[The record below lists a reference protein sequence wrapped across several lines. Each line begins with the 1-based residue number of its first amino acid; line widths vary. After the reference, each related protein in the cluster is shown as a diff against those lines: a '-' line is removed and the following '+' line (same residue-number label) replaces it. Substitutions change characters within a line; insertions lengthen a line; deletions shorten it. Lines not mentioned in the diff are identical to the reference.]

1 MDCIEIKNLSVKY
14 DRQIALKSID
24 LLIKSGQMIAVI
36 GQNGS
41 GKSTLI
47 KAMLGL
53 IPAQFDSILFYGK
66 SLSEVRSQIAYI
78 PQRETIDWDFPISVY
93 EVVAM
98 GLLSSKKWW
107 ARTSKLEKQVIFE
120 ALTKVGLVAEM
131 NKQIGELSGGQQQ
144 RVFLARALVQQAD
157 LLIMDEPFSGVDMR
171 SQALIFDVMKSLKSE
186 GKTILIVHHDLAT
199 VAANFDE
206 VIVLKNELLAHGE
219 TTSVFNS
226 SIIENKLQLQTNAV
240 WRYFFIT
247 DFNNAGY

>member
-14 DRQIALKSID
+14 DRQIALKYID
-24 LLIKSGQMIAVI
+24 LSIKSGQMIAVI

-53 IPAQFDSILFYGK
+53 IPAQFDSIHFYGK

-78 PQRETIDWDFPISVY
+78 PQRETIDLDFPISVY

-98 GLLSSKKWW
+98 GLLTSKKWW
-107 ARTSKLEKQVIFE
+107 ARTSKLDKQVILE

-131 NKQIGELSGGQQQ
+131 NNQIGELSGGQQQ
-144 RVFLARALVQQAD
+144 RVFLARALVQHAD

-171 SQALIFDVMKSLKSE
+171 SQALIFEVLKSLKSE

-226 SIIENKLQLQTNAV
+226 SIIENAFGIPLNRSLK
-240 WRYFFIT
+240 
-247 DFNNAGY
+247 

>member
-1 MDCIEIKNLSVKY
+1 MDCIEIKKLSVKY

-24 LLIKSGQMIAVI
+24 LSIKSGQMIAVI

-47 KAMLGL
+47 KAILGL
-53 IPAQFDSILFYGK
+53 IPAQFDSIHFYGK

-98 GLLSSKKWW
+98 GLLTSKKWW
-107 ARTSKLEKQVIFE
+107 ARRSKLDKQVILE
-120 ALTKVGLVAEM
+120 ALTKVGLVTEM
-131 NKQIGELSGGQQQ
+131 NNQIGELSGGQQQ
-144 RVFLARALVQQAD
+144 RVFLARALVQHAD
-157 LLIMDEPFSGVDMR
+157 LFIMDEPFSGVDMG
-171 SQALIFDVMKSLKSE
+171 SQALIFEVLKSLKSE

-226 SIIENKLQLQTNAV
+226 SIIENAFGIPLNRSLK
-240 WRYFFIT
+240 
-247 DFNNAGY
+247 

>member
-1 MDCIEIKNLSVKY
+1 MYCIEIKNLSVKY
-14 DRQIALKSID
+14 DRQIALKHVD
-24 LLIKSGQMIAVI
+24 LSIKSGQMIAVI

-53 IPAQFDSILFYGK
+53 TPALFDSIHFYGK

-107 ARTSKLEKQVIFE
+107 ARTSKLEKQVILE

-131 NKQIGELSGGQQQ
+131 NNQIGELSGGQQQ
-144 RVFLARALVQQAD
+144 RVFLARALVQHAD

-171 SQALIFDVMKSLKSE
+171 SQALIFEVLKSLKSE

-206 VIVLKNELLAHGE
+206 VIVLKNELLAYGE

-226 SIIENKLQLQTNAV
+226 SIIENAFGIPLNRSLK
-240 WRYFFIT
+240 
-247 DFNNAGY
+247 

>member
-24 LLIKSGQMIAVI
+24 LLIKSSQMIAVI

-107 ARTSKLEKQVIFE
+107 ARTSKLEKQVILE

-144 RVFLARALVQQAD
+144 RVFLARALVQHAD

-226 SIIENKLQLQTNAV
+226 SIIENAFGIPLNRSLK
-240 WRYFFIT
+240 
-247 DFNNAGY
+247 

>member
-1 MDCIEIKNLSVKY
+1 MDCIEIKKLSVKY

-24 LLIKSGQMIAVI
+24 LSIKSGQMIAVI

-47 KAMLGL
+47 KAILGL
-53 IPAQFDSILFYGK
+53 IPAQFDSIHFYGK

-78 PQRETIDWDFPISVY
+78 PQRETIDWDFPITVY

-98 GLLSSKKWW
+98 GLLNSKKRW
-107 ARTSKLEKQVIFE
+107 ARRSKFDKLVILE
-120 ALTKVGLVAEM
+120 ALTKVGLVTEM
-131 NKQIGELSGGQQQ
+131 NNQIGELSGGQQQ
-144 RVFLARALVQQAD
+144 RVFLARALVQHAD
-157 LLIMDEPFSGVDMR
+157 LFIMDEPFSGVDMG
-171 SQALIFDVMKSLKSE
+171 SQALIFEVLKSLKSE

-226 SIIENKLQLQTNAV
+226 SIIENAFGIPLNRSLK
-240 WRYFFIT
+240 
-247 DFNNAGY
+247 

>member
-14 DRQIALKSID
+14 DRQIALRHID
-24 LLIKSGQMIAVI
+24 LSIKSGQMIAVI

-53 IPAQFDSILFYGK
+53 IPAQFDSIHFYGK

-93 EVVAM
+93 DVVAM
-98 GLLSSKKWW
+98 GLLTSKKWW
-107 ARTSKLEKQVIFE
+107 ARTSKLDKQVILE

-131 NKQIGELSGGQQQ
+131 NNQIGELSGGQQQ
-144 RVFLARALVQQAD
+144 RVFLARALVQHAD
-157 LLIMDEPFSGVDMR
+157 LLIMDEPFSGVDLR
-171 SQALIFDVMKSLKSE
+171 SQALIFEVLKSLKSE
-186 GKTILIVHHDLAT
+186 EKTILIVHHDLAT

-226 SIIENKLQLQTNAV
+226 SIIENAFGIPLNRSLK
-240 WRYFFIT
+240 
-247 DFNNAGY
+247 

>member
-1 MDCIEIKNLSVKY
+1 MDCIEIKKLSVKY
-14 DRQIALKSID
+14 DRQIVLKHID
-24 LLIKSGQMIAVI
+24 LSIKSGQMIAVI

-53 IPAQFDSILFYGK
+53 IPAQFDTIHFYGK

-107 ARTSKLEKQVIFE
+107 ARTSKLEKQVILE

-131 NKQIGELSGGQQQ
+131 NNQIGELSGGQQQ
-144 RVFLARALVQQAD
+144 RVFLARALVQHAD

-171 SQALIFDVMKSLKSE
+171 SQALIFEVLKSLKSE

-219 TTSVFNS
+219 TTSIFNS
-226 SIIENKLQLQTNAV
+226 SIIENAFGIPLNRTLK
-240 WRYFFIT
+240 
-247 DFNNAGY
+247 

>member
-1 MDCIEIKNLSVKY
+1 MDCIEIKKLSVKY
-14 DRQIALKSID
+14 DRQIVLKHID
-24 LLIKSGQMIAVI
+24 LSIKSGQMIAVI

-53 IPAQFDSILFYGK
+53 IPAQFDSIHFYGK

-107 ARTSKLEKQVIFE
+107 ARTSKLEKQVILE

-131 NKQIGELSGGQQQ
+131 NNQIGELSGGQQQ
-144 RVFLARALVQQAD
+144 RVFLARALVQHAD

-171 SQALIFDVMKSLKSE
+171 SQALIFEVLKSLKSE

-219 TTSVFNS
+219 TTSIFNS
-226 SIIENKLQLQTNAV
+226 SIIENAFGIPLNRTLK
-240 WRYFFIT
+240 
-247 DFNNAGY
+247 